1 MTSVPI
7 PGLDVTLERDLPC
20 RMADG
25 VSLLADV
32 YRPASGG
39 PHPVL
44 LISQPYDKRA
54 AESNFG
60 YAHPAWYAR
69 HGYVVVAQDC
79 RGRYGSEGTFVP
91 FAHEAEDLA
100 TTIAWARTLPGADGR
115 VATYGFSYPGL
126 NQLLVAQHRP
136 EGLVAI
142 APAFTGGSPYRE
154 WFYPGGAF
162 SLAFAATWA
171 NFLALDV
178 AARRQDDAA
187 LTALAGGLGAAAGL
201 LWALPLTAYPPLAG
215 GDATYYADWLA
226 HPTLDEYWQQFEVD
240 HGGIDL
246 PGLHVGGWYD
256 VFVRG
261 TVRSFTELHRAGLAP
276 QKLVLGPWHHM
287 PWAPLAGAGDE
298 DGGRIVDDWHLRFYD
313 HVLGGKQTG
322 VFDAPVTAFVL
333 RDGWRDLDAWP
344 PSASRPVD
352 WYLHSGGRAM
362 SVSGDGVLSEEPPG
376 REPADVFTYDPGIPS
391 LSAGGHSCCVEG
403 ISPMGPADQGSVER
417 TKLVLVYSSA
427 PLGRDLE
434 LIGDV
439 HAVLF
444 AASDA
449 PDTDFTAKLCV
460 VDAGGRSTN
469 LLEGIVRARSQQPV
483 PLEPGR
489 VAEYR
494 IDLGPI
500 GVRIAAG
507 ERLRIQVSSSDFPQ
521 FDRNLNTGGPLGAEP
536 ASAARSALQVVL
548 HDSDRPSRIVLP
560 VVED

>member
-1 MTSVPI
+1 MAAASL
-7 PGLDVTLERDLPC
+7 PGLDVTVERDVPC

-25 VSLLADV
+25 ITLYADV
-32 YRPASGG
+32 YRPAGGG
-39 PHPVL
+39 PHPAL

-60 YAHPAWYAR
+60 YAHPSWYAR

-79 RGRYGSEGTFVP
+79 RGRFRSEGTFLP
-91 FAHEAEDLA
+91 FVHEAEDLA
-100 TTIAWARTLPGADGR
+100 ATIAWARTLPGADGR

-142 APAFTGGSPYRE
+142 APAFTAGSPYRE

-171 NFLALDV
+171 NYLALDA
-178 AARRQDDAA
+178 AARRRDDAA
-187 LTALAGGLGAAAGL
+187 LASLGGALAAASGL
-201 LWALPLTAYPPLAG
+201 LWALPLTAYPAFAG
-215 GDATYYADWLA
+215 GDAPYYRDWLA
-226 HPTLDEYWQQFEVD
+226 HPTLDGYWQRFEVD
-240 HGGIDL
+240 HGAIGV
-246 PGLHVGGWYD
+246 PGLHVGGWWD

-261 TVRSFTELHRAGLAP
+261 TVRTFAELRRSGRAP

-287 PWAPLAGAGDE
+287 PWTPLGGAGAENGS
-298 DGGRIVDDWHLRFYD
+298 RVVDDWHLRFYD
-313 HVLGGKQTG
+313 HVLRGEQTG

-333 RDGWRDLDAWP
+333 GDGWRDLDGWP

-352 WYLHSGGRAM
+352 WYLRSGGRAL
-362 SVSGDGVLSEEPPG
+362 SASGDGVLSRELPG
-376 REPADVFTYDPGIPS
+376 REPADVFSYDPGLPA
-391 LSAGGHSCCVEG
+391 LSAGGHSCCTEA
-403 ISPMGPADQGSVER
+403 ITPMGPADQDPVER

-427 PLGRDLE
+427 PLTRDLE

-444 AASDA
+444 AATDA
-449 PDTDFTAKLCV
+449 PDTDFTARLCV
-460 VDAGGRSTN
+460 VDRGGRSTN
-469 LLEGIVRARSQQPV
+469 LLEGIARARARHAT

-489 VAEYR
+489 VYEYR
-494 IDLGPI
+494 IDLGPV

-507 ERLRIQVSSSDFPQ
+507 ERLRLQVGSSDFPQ
-521 FDRNLNTGGPLGAEP
+521 FDRNLNTGGPFGAEP

-548 HDSDRPSRIVLP
+548 HDAEHPSRVVLP
-560 VVED
+560 VSGG

>member
-240 HGGIDL
+240 HDGIDL